1 MPVYFPSYSNVDMNT
16 IRIALGHYTNPTGPD
31 RYREGNM
38 LLFRDL
44 VNGGGSGLA
53 LSHYVGINFY
63 SVLTMYQDV
72 GYIYDGCQG
81 RDHWCY
87 HSTTAEDGSYAG
99 PFGGPYCYNTERGYN
114 NGNFLTFGY
123 GYAQTTTRPYSA
135 YNMISYSRNDYN
147 CRAFYVDIINWW
159 VGNTVAGNYFAY
171 AGGDHYA
178 SYDGENGFQ
187 TDQRFTC
194 RLILWY

>member
-1 MPVYFPSYSNVDMNT
+1 MPVYFPSFSNVDMNT
-16 IRIALGHYTNPTGPD
+16 IRVALGRVTNPTGPD
-31 RYREGNM
+31 RYEDGNM
-38 LLFRDL
+38 LRFRDL
-44 VNGGGSGLA
+44 TGRGLA
-53 LSHYVGINFY
+53 LSDYVGVNFR
-63 SVLTMYQDV
+63 SNLVMYQGE

-99 PFGGPYCYNTERGYN
+99 PFGGPYCYNTERGFN

-123 GYAQTTTRPYSA
+123 GYAETGTRPYSG
-135 YNMISYSRNDYN
+135 YNIISYSRNDYN
-147 CRAFYVDIINWW
+147 CRGFYVDIINWYN
-159 VGNTVAGNYFAY
+159 GNTVAGNYFGT

-178 SYDGENGFQ
+178 SYDGVNGFQ